1 MIDRPARGHRGYL
14 MAQHSASGKR
24 LLLKNGLIVDGTG
37 APGKNGSVLLRGGVI
52 EKVFYGRA
60 DVKCPAV
67 DCSGKVIAPG
77 FIDMH
82 SHNDWFLASKGRM
95 EFKAPF
101 TRQGITTMVGGNC
114 GFSASN
120 IKKNIRPEY
129 LALISDNLF
138 KAGFDTVNW
147 RSLKEYMAACR
158 KAGLTHNLAMLAGHG
173 TARASIRGYDA
184 SPLRKEESAEMLKLL
199 EQAMDEGARGVS
211 LGLQYEPGIF
221 AGFDEL
227 AGIARLV
234 KKKDRILTV
243 HARAYSALSPGYP
256 IKPFGKPHNLIALEE
271 MIEVAR
277 RTGVRLQ
284 ISHLMF
290 AGTKTWRSCD
300 RALELIDRA
309 IDEGIDVKFDTYS
322 YSCGASV
329 INVVMP
335 AWFRANI
342 PANYDDPAALR
353 RLRLEIF
360 GMTALLG
367 FGYGDVQVTYGNHE
381 DLNRFNGMFADE
393 IAKARGTSK
402 FRALVDVS
410 RLSKGVARV
419 LNHRYSDPA
428 IIDKLM
434 KHRACLFMTDAWV
447 ESSGFQNPAA
457 YGCFPRFLQLSREK
471 GVISLEECVRK
482 MTGASAER
490 MGLKDRGIIREKMA
504 ADITV
509 FNYNTIRDNTTVD
522 RTDVRPDGIEAVY
535 INGTR
540 VLDGGRLDEKA
551 RPGMIL

>member
-1 MIDRPARGHRGYL
+1 
-14 MAQHSASGKR
+14 MAQASAAGKR

-37 APGKNGSVLLRGGVI
+37 APGKNGSVLIRGGVI
-52 EKVFYGRA
+52 EKVFYGKA

-67 DCSGKVIAPG
+67 DCAGTVIAPG
-77 FIDMH
+77 FIDLH
-82 SHNDWFLASKGRM
+82 SHNDWFLASKGRT

-120 IKKNIRPEY
+120 IKKDIRPEH

-138 KAGFDTVNW
+138 KAGFDAVTW
-147 RSLKEYMAACR
+147 RSLKDFGAVC
-158 KAGLTHNLAMLAGHG
+158 KKNGLTHNLAMLAGHG
-173 TARASIRGYDA
+173 TARASIRGFNA
-184 SPLRKEESAEMLKLL
+184 APLSKEESAELLKLL

-227 AGIARLV
+227 VDVARLV
-234 KKKDRILTV
+234 KKKNKILTV

-256 IKPFGKPHNLIALEE
+256 IKPFGTPHNIIALEE
-271 MIEVAR
+271 MLEVAR

-284 ISHLMF
+284 LSHLIF
-290 AGTKTWRSCD
+290 VGTKTWPSCD

-309 IDEGIDVKFDTYS
+309 IDDGVDVKFDTYS

-329 INVVMP
+329 INVVLP
-335 AWFRANI
+335 AWFLADI
-342 PANYDDPAALR
+342 PANYDNPAALR

-381 DLNRFNGMFADE
+381 ELNPLNGMFADG

-410 RLSKGVARV
+410 RMSKGTARV
-419 LNHRYSDPA
+419 LNHRYSNEA
-428 IIDKLM
+428 IIDRLM
-434 KHRACLFMTDAWV
+434 KHRASLFMTDAWV
-447 ESSGFQNPAA
+447 EESGFQNPAA
-457 YGCFPRFLQLSREK
+457 YGCFPRFLQIARER
-471 GVISLEECVRK
+471 GVLTLEECVRK

-490 MGLKDRGIIREKMA
+490 MGLKNRGVIKEKMA

-509 FNYNTIRDNTTVD
+509 FDYNAIRDNNTVD
-522 RTDVRPDGIEAVY
+522 RSDARPGGIEAVY
-535 INGTR
+535 VNGSR
-540 VLDGGRLDEKA
+540 VYSGGKLDEKA
-551 RPGMIL
+551 RPGMML